1 MAKDL
6 MASKI
11 ATPYADALLD
21 VAKSTSSI
29 HTITSDVNNLRDLLA
44 STKMLKDYLNNPL
57 AGVKAKREIIEK
69 IISPE
74 VSLPMSNFLFLLA
87 DRKRINYLE
96 TITERYL
103 ELVYDLAN
111 IKIVEVTSANQ
122 ISEEQQQLLTE
133 KLQSMTNAKEIKLLI
148 TLDST
153 LIGGFLIKTNSQVI
167 DLSIKGQIKEL
178 ASHLDSVVEF

>member
-1 MAKDL
+1 

-44 STKMLKDYLNNPL
+44 STKMLKNYLNNPL

-96 TITERYL
+96 TIT
-103 ELVYDLAN
+103 
-111 IKIVEVTSANQ
+111 
-122 ISEEQQQLLTE
+122 
-133 KLQSMTNAKEIKLLI
+133 
-148 TLDST
+148 
-153 LIGGFLIKTNSQVI
+153 
-167 DLSIKGQIKEL
+167 
-178 ASHLDSVVEF
+178 